1 MQIISDVIANISDLL
16 FFIFD
21 LLIFNFLQ
29 MYVPI
34 IDFKVSNTGYS
45 VNCSELS

>member
-1 MQIISDVIANISDLL
+1 MLSDVIAKISELL
-16 FFIFD
+16 IFIFD

-34 IDFKVSNTGYS
+34 TDFKVSNTGYNS
-45 VNCSELS
+45 DCSELC

>member
-1 MQIISDVIANISDLL
+1 MLSDIIANISDLL
-16 FFIFD
+16 
-21 LLIFNFLQ
+21 IFNSLQ

-34 IDFKVSNTGYS
+34 IDFKVSNIGYN